1 MRYVSEQ
8 PSFHCDHCGLAGLLL
23 LRFYS
28 NNICYTSYCT
38 LGHICH
44 WLDDVELAEL
54 IKGHGEGV
62 VGIDAKRSGRES

>member
-1 MRYVSEQ
+1 MRDVSKQ
-8 PSFHCDHCGLAGLLL
+8 PSFHCDHCGLADFLLL
-23 LRFYS
+23 SFYS
-28 NNICYTSYCT
+28 NNVHYTSYCT

-62 VGIDAKRSGRES
+62 VDIDVKRSGRES